1 MRKTYSYSSVVI
13 GVLVGL
19 LVYASSENTVLAIL
33 AAVGVSVV
41 GFILIRMLEKVLY
54 KAADKAADKAAGA
67 IRKAA
72 EKRQNKQ

>member
-54 KAADKAADKAAGA
+54 KAADKAAGA